1 MSTAYKKII
10 LMFSKNIRV
19 YKFQLVVIG
28 DKSVGKTTLLKRFS
42 PAKERFLYG
51 VLGLKLDDK
60 TKVRLGLI
68 DYTGGD
74 DNFADFL
81 YDGDYLR
88 LFLKHEKINGYL
100 LLFDVTNK
108 DSLKNLQRWLHIV
121 CIKDNVVKILVGN
134 KCDLID
140 EQQRQVEHEEAK
152 QYADLLN
159 IPYFEISTLTGE
171 NMEQM
176 FITAA
181 RQLINNVKKR
191 RLL

>member
-1 MSTAYKKII
+1 
-10 LMFSKNIRV
+10 
-19 YKFQLVVIG
+19 
-28 DKSVGKTTLLKRFS
+28 
-42 PAKERFLYG
+42 
-51 VLGLKLDDK
+51 
-60 TKVRLGLI
+60 LI

-108 DSLKNLQRWLHIV
+108 DSFKNLQLWLQMA
-121 CIKDNVVKILVGN
+121 CIEDNVVKILIGN

-152 QYADLLN
+152 QYAEVLN
-159 IPYFEISTLTGE
+159 IPYFETSTLMGE

-181 RQLINNVKKR
+181 KQLIKNEKKR